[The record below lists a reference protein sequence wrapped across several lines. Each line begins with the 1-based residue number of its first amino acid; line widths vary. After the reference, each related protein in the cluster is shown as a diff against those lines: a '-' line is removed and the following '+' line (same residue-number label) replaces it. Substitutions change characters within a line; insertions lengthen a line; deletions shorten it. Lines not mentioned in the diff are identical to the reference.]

1 MQMND
6 SALEDG
12 ASEPMFDAPL
22 LQADYEQ
29 WALENVERLRA
40 FQAMSPYER
49 LLALSVADFLL
60 LRHSELTQ
68 RLLAIANAV
77 LDADRSLFTDEQ
89 ADSLR
94 ITMEALIAIQAHRQ
108 RDQNLA
114 LGRRKG
120 AETQRDVAQ
129 KNKEVIIAAFRDLMS
144 RPEWS
149 RKTLT
154 DIAAY
159 LARNYAESHRL
170 RQANGKPYAV
180 STIRNWIKGVA

>member
-1 MQMND
+1 
-6 SALEDG
+6 
-12 ASEPMFDAPL
+12 MFDAPL

-29 WALENVERLRA
+29 WALENMERLQA
-40 FQAMSPYER
+40 FHAMSPYER

-60 LRHSELTQ
+60 SRHSELSQ
-68 RLLAIANAV
+68 RLLAIASAV
-77 LDADRSLFTDEQ
+77 LDSDRSLFTEEQ
-89 ADSLR
+89 AGSLQ
-94 ITMEALIAIQAHRQ
+94 TAMEALIAIQAHRR

-120 AETQRDVAQ
+120 AEKQRDVAQ
-129 KNKEVIIAAFRDLMS
+129 RNKEVIIAAFRDLMS

-149 RKTLT
+149 RKPLT

-170 RQANGKPYAV
+170 RQANGEPYAV
-180 STIRNWIKGVA
+180 STIRNWIKGAA